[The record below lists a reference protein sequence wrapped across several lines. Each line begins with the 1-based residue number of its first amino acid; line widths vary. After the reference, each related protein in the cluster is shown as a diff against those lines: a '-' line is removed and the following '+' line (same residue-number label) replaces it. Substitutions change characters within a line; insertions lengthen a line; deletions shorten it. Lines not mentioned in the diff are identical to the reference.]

1 MTRRGSA
8 LHELTGYEDCN
19 FLLDD
24 VVWEDGGPSK
34 AVLKVTN
41 PLEAKKD
48 ENIDFQVK
56 LCEILN
62 ERGIP
67 CPNIISR
74 LDGRAWGLEE
84 IVDGVCLPV
93 RVFGVL
99 PGSNLEQFSFD
110 PQLVKDIGELLA
122 KFHIITDE
130 SKLSVSHIPYI
141 AVEHRKSILNEVKL
155 QLENSIISQERSQ
168 LISQCLEEY
177 EDRIV
182 RNGHQHEFG
191 LIHSDINETNLLI
204 TEINGKK
211 KITGLLD
218 FGDVHHS
225 FRIVDIASTVLY
237 LHLSDK
243 LKQGVRTLARNI
255 LEGYCRVRQ
264 PSPCTEL
271 LTAMKARLSCSLIYG
286 LRTARL
292 NFRGGNVEYI
302 LRTQSNGWK
311 ILEELHN
318 SELCL
323 EDVERR

>member
-84 IVDGVCLPV
+84 IVDGV
-93 RVFGVL
+93 
-99 PGSNLEQFSFD
+99 
-110 PQLVKDIGELLA
+110 
-122 KFHIITDE
+122 
-130 SKLSVSHIPYI
+130 SVSHIPYI